1 MYGFEKEALTKYG
14 RVYTAHGGLFRS
26 PVVPKR
32 TRGKKNRRGL
42 LLEPEEPSSLKLGT
56 LEELMQARTS
66 VLDPPWEGSNL
77 IPGDVLWSDPS
88 LTPGLSP
95 NEQRCIGLLW
105 GPDYTEEF
113 LKKYQLKL
121 IIRSHEG
128 SDAREKRAGLAG
140 MDLGYTIDHD
150 VESGNL
156 ITIFSAPDYPQF
168 QATRERYRNKG
179 AYIILQAPD
188 FSGPQFRSFEAVTP
202 RPKANPYYDFE
213 NVIDSDDEM
222 DKSAMD
228 SNEEQAASH

>member
-1 MYGFEKEALTKYG
+1 

-32 TRGKKNRRGL
+32 ARGKKNHRVLRQ
-42 LLEPEEPSSLKLGT
+42 EPEPSSLKLGT
-56 LEELMQARTS
+56 LDELMQARTS

-95 NEQRCIGLLW
+95 KEQRCIGLLW
-105 GPDYTEEF
+105 GPNYTEEF

-128 SDAREKRAGLAG
+128 PDAREKRAGLAG

-150 VESGNL
+150 VNLESL
-156 ITIFSAPDYPQF
+156 SLSSELQTIHSS
-168 QATRERYRNKG
+168 R
-179 AYIILQAPD
+179 L
-188 FSGPQFRSFEAVTP
+188 AVTFYILYGLNLS
-202 RPKANPYYDFE
+202 RKYRT
-213 NVIDSDDEM
+213 DDLFKK
-222 DKSAMD
+222 KSI
-228 SNEEQAASH
+228 EQM

>member
-1 MYGFEKEALTKYG
+1 MRRERGIANAGAASQRG
-14 RVYTAHGGLFRS
+14 R

-77 IPGDVLWSDPS
+77 IPGDILWSDPS

-95 NEQRCIGLLW
+95 NEQRGIGLLW

-113 LKKYQLKL
+113 LKKYQLK
-121 IIRSHEG
+121 
-128 SDAREKRAGLAG
+128 
-140 MDLGYTIDHD
+140 
-150 VESGNL
+150 
-156 ITIFSAPDYPQF
+156 
-168 QATRERYRNKG
+168 ATRERYRNKG

>member
-1 MYGFEKEALTKYG
+1 
-14 RVYTAHGGLFRS
+14 FRS

-77 IPGDVLWSDPS
+77 IPGDILWSDPS

-95 NEQRCIGLLW
+95 NEQRGIGLLW

-113 LKKYQLKL
+113 LKKYQLKVTTPIYNL
-121 IIRSHEG
+121 
-128 SDAREKRAGLAG
+128 LAFK
-140 MDLGYTIDHD
+140 
-150 VESGNL
+150 
-156 ITIFSAPDYPQF
+156 IFIVVI

>member
-1 MYGFEKEALTKYG
+1 M
-14 RVYTAHGGLFRS
+14 
-26 PVVPKR
+26 PKR

-95 NEQRCIGLLW
+95 KEQRCIGLLW
-105 GPDYTEEF
+105 GPNYTEEF

-128 SDAREKRAGLAG
+128 PDAREKRAGLAG

-150 VESGNL
+150 VNLESLSLSSELQTIHSSRFLGYTIDHNVESGKLYTKEKWNQ
-156 ITIFSAPDYPQF
+156 IYISCFIKVE
-168 QATRERYRNKG
+168 TRCNVLHTLWIE
-179 AYIILQAPD
+179 
-188 FSGPQFRSFEAVTP
+188 SFKEV
-202 RPKANPYYDFE
+202 
-213 NVIDSDDEM
+213 
-222 DKSAMD
+222 
-228 SNEEQAASH
+228 

>member
-1 MYGFEKEALTKYG
+1 MEWEW
-14 RVYTAHGGLFRS
+14 RCS
-26 PVVPKR
+26 KR

-56 LEELMQARTS
+56 LEELMQARRS

-95 NEQRCIGLLW
+95 NEQRCIG
-105 GPDYTEEF
+105 P
-113 LKKYQLKL
+113 
-121 IIRSHEG
+121 
-128 SDAREKRAGLAG
+128 DAREKRAGLA
-140 MDLGYTIDHD
+140 
-150 VESGNL
+150 
-156 ITIFSAPDYPQF
+156 DYPQF

-188 FSGPQFRSFEAVTP
+188 FSDPQFRSIEAVTP
-202 RPKANPYYDFE
+202 RPKYYDFE

-228 SNEEQAASH
+228 SNEKQAASH